1 MSGNAISFINTFAS
15 YLVLYVIFGVC
26 IVAAVFA
33 GIAVRKKK
41 NAKEEAQAK
50 LSVKTTGT
58 VSENS

>member
-15 YLVLYVIFGVC
+15 YLVLYVIFGAC

-41 NAKEEAQAK
+41 NAKEEAQVLTSAE
-50 LSVKTTGT
+50 TAET
-58 VSENS
+58 VSENP